1 MGLNAMLDVR
11 ERLFARYVAEGRT
24 HRQSVEMAG
33 FTCNPDKKGSE
44 LVKKPEIAS
53 LIQEKS
59 LELEQN
65 RAVSLQDHLDSL
77 AMLRDDARDAGQY
90 SAAIQAEHHRGK
102 ASRLYV
108 EQSHVVEQKIGSP
121 TEILDRLNGLLS
133 HDTQD

>member
-1 MGLNAMLDVR
+1 MLDVR

-90 SAAIQAEHHRGK
+90 SAAIQAEHHMGQGFTPIRRAIACRG
-102 ASRLYV
+102 AEDRLSYGD
-108 EQSHVVEQKIGSP
+108 IGSFKRFA
-121 TEILDRLNGLLS
+121 LA
-133 HDTQD
+133 